1 MTDWAFAGK
10 LTTVTIACLVIAAV
24 IVKRA
29 REWYRAPLTV
39 EQERQGVV
47 VGMIPQHSPGVSVG
61 DWVDEY
67 QIDPA
72 YDALEAIRSQV
83 S

>member
-1 MTDWAFAGK
+1 MNWARAGQT
-10 LTTVTIACLVIAAV
+10 LAVLIPLAVIAAIV
-24 IVKRA
+24 VKRIK
-29 REWYRAPLTV
+29 ESVYRTPLTV
-39 EQERQGVV
+39 EQERQGVL
-47 VGMIPQHSPGVSVG
+47 VGMIAQHSPGVSVG